1 MFLPLLSVTRSLVP
15 RRPGPVLVTDLSGAR
30 LVTLREFV
38 DRTPASFPR
47 DFVTGPAVSAT
58 VSSARRK
65 GGLSVG
71 ALEPPLV
78 AFASQACTQ
87 GPFGRSGKC
96 QRKQPWASGQSV
108 HSLPSVNT

>member
-1 MFLPLLSVTRSLVP
+1 MFFPLLSVTRSPVP

-58 VSSARRK
+58 ECSPHGGK

-71 ALEPPLV
+71 LWNL
-78 AFASQACTQ
+78 
-87 GPFGRSGKC
+87 R
-96 QRKQPWASGQSV
+96 
-108 HSLPSVNT
+108 